1 MWSAHFGSTNFSRG
15 SRGKQCQSVQAIY
28 LTLEMFPQN
37 IDRLVNDNVADKLKL
52 KSLDTDDLFAKI
64 REILNNK
71 TKYEIMKIRSE
82 AFQSQ
87 PDMSLKRALFW
98 INHILS
104 FSEISLPESDMHNLN
119 FFQRYNFDII
129 LFIIVSVSIPLYV
142 YFKLVAYAI
151 FICYSNKPVRKI
163 KRR

>member
-1 MWSAHFGSTNFSRG
+1 
-15 SRGKQCQSVQAIY
+15 
-28 LTLEMFPQN
+28 MFPQN

-87 PDMSLKRALFW
+87 LDLPLKRALFW
-98 INHILS
+98 INHILN
-104 FSEISLPESDMHNLN
+104 FSKISLPESDKNNLN
-119 FFQRYNFDII
+119 FVQRYNFDII